1 LHASGRASAAALAL
15 VALAAGPAHAD
26 DVTDAADATVARADV
41 GAAAHDA
48 LPGLVRLGVPV
59 PLERG
64 FVVSAAGSY
73 GYTGDVLGD
82 ADKHHRT
89 GGTLALSYRPRAFIG
104 FALRLDGRH
113 DAHSGSTDGK
123 DDGWVGDT
131 RLELR
136 VVAPRPGALGYGGS
150 ATLWFP
156 TASAFSPEAD
166 AISFDAEGWLGVRV
180 APRLRLVGGAGVRV
194 DRSANSVPGDV
205 DLLSRAD
212 RLALGVGDGTDLLL
226 GAGAYYTRA
235 AATYYGEWT
244 WDVPLSGDAR
254 PSPLEAPMRADLGF
268 RYRLG
273 RGGPTLEASA
283 EVELSK
289 RPDLMATVPLAP
301 VEPRVTLLAAISWSF
316 GGARGPA
323 TITPVT
329 TVDEPVTS
337 VAPPVQRVRG
347 RLVLPTGE
355 PLAGVRVHIGA
366 RETTTDA
373 DGSFELADVPAG
385 EALLEAD
392 VPLPWAKITT
402 TVVVGGG
409 APLALGDVPVV
420 RALPPGQIRGVVRT
434 LTGKAVQ
441 ANVTL
446 LPIGQKVVAGAQG
459 DFRVD
464 VPPGEYD
471 VLVEAPGFA
480 PQKRHVVVD
489 ENGVTVLN
497 VDLRTAR
504 PGQGQDH

>member
-1 LHASGRASAAALAL
+1 MSRGFATPARAVRLLGAALVTF
-15 VALAAGPAHAD
+15 VAATAHAD
-26 DVTDAADATVARADV
+26 DDV

-64 FVVSAAGSY
+64 FVLAASGSY

-82 ADKHHRT
+82 SDAHHRA
-89 GGTLALSYRPRAFIG
+89 GGTLALSYRPRDFIG
-104 FALRLDGRH
+104 LALRLDGRH
-113 DAHSGSTDGK
+113 DAHSGSVDGK

-136 VVAPRPGALGYGGS
+136 VVAPGTASALGYGGS

-156 TASAFSPEAD
+156 SASAFSPEAD
-166 AISFDAEGWLGVRV
+166 AISFDAEGWLGWQA
-180 APRLRLVGGAGVRV
+180 APRLQLVGGAGVRL
-194 DRSANSVPGDV
+194 DRSAHSVPGDV

-212 RLALGVGDGTDLLL
+212 RLALGVGDGTDLLV
-226 GAGAYYTRA
+226 GAGAFYRHASTVF
-235 AATYYGEWT
+235 YGEWT
-244 WDVPLSGDAR
+244 WDVPLSGDAK
-254 PSPLEAPMRADLGF
+254 PSALEAPMRADVGV
-268 RYRLG
+268 RYRMSP
-273 RGGPTLEASA
+273 GGPTLEASA
-283 EVELSK
+283 ELELSK
-289 RPDLMATVPLAP
+289 RPDLMASVPLAP
-301 VEPRVTLLAAISWSF
+301 VEPRVTLLAALSWSF
-316 GGARGPA
+316 GGARAAAPA
-323 TITPVT
+323 PITS
-329 TVDEPVTS
+329 VDEPVAAAK
-337 VAPPVQRVRG
+337 VVQHVRG
-347 RLVLPTGE
+347 RLVTPTGE

-366 RETTTDA
+366 REATTSA
-373 DGSFELADVPAG
+373 DGWFELDDVPAG

-409 APLALGDVPVV
+409 APLALGDLPVA

-434 LTGKAVQ
+434 LTGKPVQ
-441 ANVTL
+441 ADVTL
-446 LPIGQKVVAGAQG
+446 LPLGLRVVAGAQG
-459 DFRVD
+459 EFRVD

-471 VLVEAPGFA
+471 VLVEAPGFSQ
-480 PQKRHVVVD
+480 QKRHVVVD